1 MSDGNI
7 SRRNALKKIGATAG
21 AAALATGTAAA
32 GGQLDVVVWPH
43 TTSDRDEVDNEIF
56 DSLADFLTQLSD
68 NNAIGDFSLGTRD
81 ETLESKIDNLDS
93 IDSNCDT
100 SGWFYDFQQNV
111 TSGADVHVAVTDQSN
126 FANASGECWGSH
138 DYGHAFVGTAGGY
151 GETIEDTFRYKNLAK
166 QEVGHV
172 IINEDHIS
180 GSLDHPEHAL
190 GTITDKGNSTPMLT
204 FYEENTDGDG
214 TDHNPCY
221 DLGEE
226 ATNGDCSS
234 YVSWDHYHTNEITQC
249 TIDAVKATYNND
261 GY

>member
-1 MSDGNI
+1 VSGRQRFPSI
-7 SRRNALKKIGATAG
+7 PRSARSRNG

-56 DSLADFLTQLSD
+56 DSLADLLTQLSD

-100 SGWFYDFQQNV
+100 GSWFYDFQQNV

-126 FANASGECWGSH
+126 FASASGECWGSN

-151 GETIEDTFRYKNLAK
+151 DDTLEYTHRYKNLAK

-172 IINEDHIS
+172 IINEDRIPS
-180 GSLDHPEHAL
+180 SANHPEHAL
-190 GTITDKGNSTPMLT
+190 GEVRPDNKSTPLVT
-204 FYEENTDGDG
+204 FYEESPDN
-214 TDHNPCY
+214 NPCAS
-221 DLGEE
+221 LGES
-226 ATNGDCSS
+226 ASNGNCNDA
-234 YVSWDHYHTNEITQC
+234 YSWYGSHTNQITQC
-249 TIDAVKATYNND
+249 TIDAVKTTYDND